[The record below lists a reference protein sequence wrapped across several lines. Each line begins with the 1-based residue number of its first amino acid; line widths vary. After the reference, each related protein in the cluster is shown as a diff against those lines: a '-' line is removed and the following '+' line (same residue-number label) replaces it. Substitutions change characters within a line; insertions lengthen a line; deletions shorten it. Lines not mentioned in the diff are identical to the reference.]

1 MVESTIKETGDMI
14 RILLSARLGEL
25 RWTQADLA
33 RKTGI
38 RPNTISELYHEV
50 ASRVSLEQLDK
61 ICEVLGCD
69 LTDLIIRVPNEP
81 GPKVPP
87 GHRK

>member
-1 MVESTIKETGDMI
+1 MI
-14 RILLSARLGEL
+14 RILLSTRLGEL

-50 ASRVSLEQLDK
+50 ATRVSLEQLDK

-69 LTDLIIRVPNEP
+69 LTDLIVRVPNKS
-81 GPKVPP
+81 GPKNSP
-87 GHRK
+87 GYKK

>member
-1 MVESTIKETGDMI
+1 MI
-14 RILLSARLGEL
+14 RILLSTRLGEL

-50 ASRVSLEQLDK
+50 ATRVSLEQLDK

-69 LTDLIIRVPNEP
+69 LTDLIVRVFNESGPNI
-81 GPKVPP
+81 PP
-87 GHRK
+87 GHKK

>member
-1 MVESTIKETGDMI
+1 MI
-14 RILLSARLGEL
+14 RILLSTRLGEL

-38 RPNTISELYHEV
+38 RPNTISDLYHEITD
-50 ASRVSLEQLDK
+50 RVSLEQLDK
-61 ICEVLGCD
+61 ICEVLNCD
-69 LTDLIIRVPNEP
+69 LTDLLVRMPNEL
-81 GPKVPP
+81 GTKKPP

>member
-1 MVESTIKETGDMI
+1 MI
-14 RILLSARLGEL
+14 RILLSTRLGEL

-33 RKTGI
+33 LKTGI

-50 ASRVSLEQLDK
+50 ATRVSLEQLDK

-69 LTDLIIRVPNEP
+69 LTDLIVRVSNESGPNI
-81 GPKVPP
+81 PP
-87 GHRK
+87 GHKK

>member
-1 MVESTIKETGDMI
+1 MI
-14 RILLSARLGEL
+14 RILLSTRLGEL

-50 ASRVSLEQLDK
+50 ATRVSLEQLDK

-69 LTDLIIRVPNEP
+69 LTDLIVRVPNES
-81 GPKVPP
+81 GPKNSP
-87 GHRK
+87 GHKK